1 MFAEVLVEY
10 TNKAID
16 KSFVYKIPEILVK
29 ELKVG
34 MKVKI
39 PFNNKIINGVV
50 IKIYEKYETNYKL
63 KEIVSI
69 TDKSII
75 LNQEL
80 FSLAN
85 YLSEV
90 TLCSKMSAIK
100 CLLPSSLKVKNQT
113 HNYNKYNTYIKLTDD
128 LKKVDDYIL
137 NNQRSKKKIEI
148 INYLKENKTSLK
160 SLFTSEA
167 LNNLIKANIVVEF
180 YERVYRL
187 THLKDPNYKKTILSL
202 EQQNA
207 VNKVN
212 LDTYDTYLLHGVTG
226 SGKTEVYMEL
236 IDKVLNNK
244 KTALVLIPEISL
256 TAQIIKRFI
265 SRFGNEVA
273 IFNSALSEGEKYD
286 EYQKIYNNEVKIVVG
301 TRSAIFTPLKN
312 IGLIVLDEEHSE
324 TYKQDSNPRYDT
336 IDIAKYRASYYNCP
350 LLLGSATP
358 SLEAMARAKK
368 GVYKLIEMKNRI
380 GSSLLPKINIIDMKE
395 EVPKKNF
402 IISGYLD
409 KLIMDRLNKKEQII
423 LLLNRRGYSTIIT
436 CSSCG
441 YTYKC
446 PHCDISLTY
455 HKTSNNLRCHYC
467 GYTVLKDDRCP
478 NCLNNSLSYL
488 GVGTEKLENILKEKY
503 PTARIIRMDVDTT
516 QNKGSH
522 EHIID
527 SFKNHEYDILLG
539 TQMVSKGLDFPL
551 VTLVGV
557 INADASLNIPDF
569 RSGEKTFALL
579 SQVSGRAGRSNLP
592 GEVVLQTYDP
602 NNPYLQFVKTN
613 NYELFYN
620 YEMNFRKKL
629 HYPPYYY
636 LISILVTSKDEVL
649 VNKEATK
656 VFNYLK
662 LHIDSKS
669 LIYGPT
675 FASIYKINNI
685 YRMQIMIKYRYD
697 NLVYQS
703 LKYIDSIYAL
713 DKKVNIEICFNPNR
727 M

>member
-16 KSFVYKIPEILVK
+16 KSFIYKIPDILVN

-39 PFNNKIINGVV
+39 PFNNRIINGVV
-50 IKIYEKYETNYKL
+50 IKILSNYDANYKL

-69 TDKSII
+69 TDKNIV

-85 YLSEV
+85 YLSQV

-100 CLLPSSLKVKNQT
+100 CLLPSSLKVKNQI

-128 LKKVDDYIL
+128 LDKVAAFIT
-137 NNQRSKKKIEI
+137 NNKRSKKKIEI
-148 INYLKENKTSLK
+148 INYLKENKVCLK
-160 SLFTSEA
+160 SLFTGEA
-167 LNNLIKANIVVEF
+167 LNNLIKLQIVIEF
-180 YERVYRL
+180 QERIYRL
-187 THLKDPNYKKTILSL
+187 NHSKDSNYKKPILSS
-202 EQQNA
+202 EQENA
-207 VNKVN
+207 VNTVN
-212 LDTYDTYLLHGVTG
+212 LDNYATYLLHGVTG

-256 TAQIIKRFI
+256 TAQLIKRFI
-265 SRFGNEVA
+265 RRFGNEVA
-273 IFNSALSEGEKYD
+273 IFNSHLSEGEKYD

-336 IDIAKYRASYYNCP
+336 IDIAKYRANYYNCP
-350 LLLGSATP
+350 LVLGSATP

-380 GSSLLPKINIIDMKE
+380 GSSLLPQIDIIDMKE
-395 EVPKKNF
+395 EVVKKNF
-402 IISGYLD
+402 VISSYLD
-409 KLIMDRLNKKEQII
+409 NLIKDRLNKKEQII

-436 CSSCG
+436 CSNCG

-455 HKTSNNLRCHYC
+455 HKSSNNLRCHYC
-467 GYTVLKDDRCP
+467 GYTLIKGDRCP
-478 NCLNNSLSYL
+478 NCLNNSLNFL
-488 GVGTEKLENILKEKY
+488 GIGTEKLENLLKEKY
-503 PTARIIRMDVDTT
+503 PLARIIRMDVDTT
-516 QNKGSH
+516 QNKGAH

-527 SFKNHEYDILLG
+527 AFKNHEYDILLG

-579 SQVSGRAGRSNLP
+579 SQVAGRAGRSNLL
-592 GEVVLQTYDP
+592 GKVVLQTYDP
-602 NNPYLQFVKTN
+602 NNPYLQFVKAN

-620 YEMNFRKKL
+620 YEMQFRKKL
-629 HYPPYYY
+629 QYPPYYY
-636 LISILVTSKDEVL
+636 LISILVTSKDEIL

-662 LHIDSKS
+662 NHIDSKS

-675 FASIYKINNI
+675 FASVYKINNI

-697 NLVYQS
+697 NLVYQA